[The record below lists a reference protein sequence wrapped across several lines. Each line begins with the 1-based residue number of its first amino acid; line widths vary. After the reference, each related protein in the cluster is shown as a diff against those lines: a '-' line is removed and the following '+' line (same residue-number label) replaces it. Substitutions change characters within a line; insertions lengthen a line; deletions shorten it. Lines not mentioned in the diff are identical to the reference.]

1 MNKVATDLLYRVS
14 YQVKRI
20 ADLRHTPASNSIN
33 KSYWLYPPTED
44 QAPHESN
51 TYLSD
56 SAFTFKIDSSFDTN
70 YRQSLSIK
78 LHD

>member
-20 ADLRHTPASNSIN
+20 ANLRHTPASNSIN

-44 QAPHESN
+44 QAPHKSN
-51 TYLSD
+51 AYLGD
-56 SAFTFKIDSSFDTN
+56 SAFTIFIFLHLPK
-70 YRQSLSIK
+70 SLKRYSPPP
-78 LHD
+78 L